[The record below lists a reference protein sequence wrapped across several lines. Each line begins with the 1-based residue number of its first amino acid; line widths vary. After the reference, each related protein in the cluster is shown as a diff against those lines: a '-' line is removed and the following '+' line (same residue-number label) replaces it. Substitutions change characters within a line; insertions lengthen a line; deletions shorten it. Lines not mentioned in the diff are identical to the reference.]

1 MHGNFV
7 GLKIQPDLR
16 ICLIAYTTDIASKI
30 VSLWTRRTWMVWSL
44 SSCGACTVESVAVAM
59 ALAPRMAAAAQA
71 LRGTVRLP
79 LH

>member
-1 MHGNFV
+1 
-7 GLKIQPDLR
+7 
-16 ICLIAYTTDIASKI
+16 
-30 VSLWTRRTWMVWSL
+30 MVWSL

-71 LRGTVRLP
+71 LHGTVRLP